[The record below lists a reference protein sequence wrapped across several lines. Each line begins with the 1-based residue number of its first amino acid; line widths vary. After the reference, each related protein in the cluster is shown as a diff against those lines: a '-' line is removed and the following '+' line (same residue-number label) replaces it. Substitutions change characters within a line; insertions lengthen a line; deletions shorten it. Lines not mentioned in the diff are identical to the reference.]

1 MTATTTTRFTL
12 EDINKIKVKGFDVK
26 LPETTVTMVN
36 KLAQLVGSPEY
47 MRTPVVKN
55 RTRNDAMMDVP
66 RRGEKLGAGAGGAG
80 ASGASAGGVT
90 DADWEALK
98 NYKVTQTVPKD
109 RSEADQLKRDIIT
122 ELRKMTDV
130 NYDAQKTRILELLA
144 KTEKEYYEAVAQ
156 EIFTICTGNKFYAD
170 VYVKLY
176 NVLCENNEIYTT
188 LLDNTKKDYLKQY
201 DEIKVVDPDKDYDL
215 FCEVNKQNTTRIALS
230 VFLTKILPRE
240 EVEELLLKLLKQIYT
255 EFQKKDNIYVV
266 DHYAENIAE
275 MVEVYFKKHGGFL
288 DKNVKASICNISML
302 QPRVLPSITNKI
314 IFKFMDLEE
323 MME

>member
-1 MTATTTTRFTL
+1 MSATTTTRFTL

-47 MRTPVVKN
+47 VRTPVFKN

-66 RRGEKLGAGAGGAG
+66 RRGEKLGAGA
-80 ASGASAGGVT
+80 SVASAGGVT

-98 NYKVTQTVPKD
+98 NYKVTETVPKD

-144 KTEKEYYEAVAQ
+144 KIEEEYYETVAQ

-176 NVLCENNEIYTT
+176 NVLCENNQIYTT
-188 LLDNTKKDYLKQY
+188 LLHNTTKDYLK
-201 DEIKVVDPDKDYDL
+201 
-215 FCEVNKQNTTRIALS
+215 NTMKSRL
-230 VFLTKILPRE
+230 
-240 EVEELLLKLLKQIYT
+240 
-255 EFQKKDNIYVV
+255 
-266 DHYAENIAE
+266 
-275 MVEVYFKKHGGFL
+275 
-288 DKNVKASICNISML
+288 
-302 QPRVLPSITNKI
+302 
-314 IFKFMDLEE
+314 
-323 MME
+323 